1 MLRKAE
7 ASRSWKWSP
16 NSQQGNR
23 TPVRQPQG
31 SEFCQQLEWAWK
43 QILLQSIQVR
53 TQQSGLHLAF
63 SLSREPSWVRSDF
76 WLTEMWDNKWV
87 LFLATTL
94 VAIWYTVIENWYHT
108 SFCNLLLLRN
118 LSYEY
123 NQINSFFFTCSML
136 HSICDKKRCFSKMIT
151 KNSCHHCTNLPL
163 SCYFP
168 SL

>member
-1 MLRKAE
+1 MKRIWCTIAGFENKRGPMLRKAE

-94 VAIWYTVIENWYHT
+94 VAIWYTVIENIKKIKNKMRWVL
-108 SFCNLLLLRN
+108 CRM
-118 LSYEY
+118 EE
-123 NQINSFFFTCSML
+123 NSIPAYIMET
-136 HSICDKKRCFSKMIT
+136 
-151 KNSCHHCTNLPL
+151 HHRRAKAVLCQVI
-163 SCYFP
+163 
-168 SL
+168 